1 MASVTLKIDSIF
13 SGKTVVD
20 VFNYYHLGKEKQKN
34 LKLYLN
40 DELVNK
46 FATLNSSD
54 TLIIEYDDE
63 IDFLPDD
70 KKLDILFE
78 DDNLLIVNKP
88 IGMLVHPDC
97 KEKRGTLVN
106 IVSNY
111 YHKTKQNISVRYLH
125 RIDMD
130 TSGIVVFAKDILTAS
145 YLGEMIKNHTF
156 TRRYLCIASG
166 HFTEDSGIYDFPIA
180 ENRYI
185 ANKKRV
191 SPTGKEAITHYKV
204 IERLSKNLNVCS
216 VLLKTGRTHQIRV
229 HFSYK
234 GHPLVGDALYNG
246 NTNLM
251 KRQALHSYEVDFIH
265 PIKNERIYIKCP
277 LPMDME
283 QIIKKHKKTLK

>member
-1 MASVTLKIDSIF
+1 MASVRLKIDSIF
-13 SGKTVVD
+13 SGKTILD
-20 VFNYYHLGKEKQKN
+20 VFNYYYLGKEKQKKIKLFLNGN
-34 LKLYLN
+34 LVDKNIKLN
-40 DELVNK
+40 DGDELI
-46 FATLNSSD
+46 L
-54 TLIIEYDDE
+54 EYYEE
-63 IDFLPDD
+63 IDFLPDN

-78 DDNLLIVNKP
+78 DENLLIVNKP
-88 IGMLVHPDC
+88 IGMLVHPDS
-97 KEKRGTLVN
+97 KDKRDTLVN

-111 YHKTKQNISVRYLH
+111 YHMTNQNIGIKYLH

-166 HFTEDSGIYDFPIA
+166 NFLEDSGIYDYPIA

-204 IERLSKNLNVCS
+204 IERLKKNLNVCS

-265 PIKNERIYIKCP
+265 PIKNERVYIKCP
-277 LPMDME
+277 IPFDMQ
-283 QIIKKHKKTLK
+283 QIINKYKK

>member
-1 MASVTLKIDSIF
+1 MANIKLVIDSRFDSKSISNLLEYF
-13 SGKTVVD
+13 
-20 VFNYYHLGKEKQKN
+20 HLGKEKSKSV
-34 LKLYLN
+34 KFYLN
-40 DELVNK
+40 DNVVNK
-46 FATLNSSD
+46 NATLKLND
-54 TLIIEYDDE
+54 VLTLEYHDE
-63 IDFLPDD
+63 IDFLPED
-70 KKLDILFE
+70 KMLDILYE

-88 IGMLVHPDC
+88 VNMLVHPDS
-97 KEKRGTLVN
+97 KDKLGTLVN
-106 IVSNY
+106 LVSNH

-130 TSGIVVFAKDILTAS
+130 TSGIVVFAKDILTS
-145 YLGEMIKNHTF
+145 SFLGEMIKNHTF

-166 HFTEDSGIYDFPIA
+166 HFTEECGVYDYPIA

-204 IERLSKNLNVCS
+204 IERLSKNLNVCT

-246 NTNLM
+246 NTNLIWN
-251 KRQALHSYEVDFIH
+251 RFTH
-265 PIKNERIYIKCP
+265 
-277 LPMDME
+277 
-283 QIIKKHKKTLK
+283 